1 MVSYNHDLLKLRLA
15 NIHNDWLFQYKLQT
29 EKTIDDQRKQGTP
42 LTHPHCHCLC
52 HPPKLRVLIAPLLS
66 AVEFIRG
73 HSLHIPGFSLSN
85 FPIRRV
91 WSTLLTANPSSTAEE
106 DAADEQKA
114 AADVR
119 AATAHRPTAAVV
131 RRRSDAML
139 GASHHLFCSDEERR
153 ILRQDEAAERQQRLT
168 RKRERQSRWKAE
180 IDSALS
186 VLTQPSPP
194 LPSQRLASA
203 LSPAIED
210 GEEQRSE
217 AASPAP
223 PRAASSSPSSD
234 GGPLQSG
241 RSPSPASSGRG
252 GGAAGGSSS
261 PYPVPSVGASASGA
275 NAVPAL
281 CEECGCRVDS
291 QWSVCDFCGFD
302 PLEGDDEEEEGG
314 RRRRKKRAQRMQNLM
329 AAQHTNEK
337 KAKAVEEMRIL
348 AETMSPWESVEA
360 T

>member
-223 PRAASSSPSSD
+223 PSSCVQLTFVRRWSP
-234 GGPLQSG
+234 PEWPVAVTRVQWE
-241 RSPSPASSGRG
+241 RRG
-252 GGAAGGSSS
+252 G
-261 PYPVPSVGASASGA
+261 SGWVII
-275 NAVPAL
+275 AVPGAVGR
-281 CEECGCRVDS
+281 CECEWRQCSAC
-291 QWSVCDFCGFD
+291 
-302 PLEGDDEEEEGG
+302 
-314 RRRRKKRAQRMQNLM
+314 
-329 AAQHTNEK
+329 
-337 KAKAVEEMRIL
+337 AV
-348 AETMSPWESVEA
+348 
-360 T
+360 